1 MTTPKS
7 DKVKRNLS
15 DRVVTPGKGGKKEV
29 IHCLKNITISG
40 AVITSNAQNLS
51 LKFDIFSFQTT
62 PYIKT
67 ALLSDGKKRTPNK
80 KPAGISQHSR
90 LHQIINQEISSISS
104 KRSNNIMRQY
114 PNNPRVYNYSGA
126 SPTLRKS
133 PRIVNLH

>member
-1 MTTPKS
+1 MFRIYNDIGVRS
-7 DKVKRNLS
+7 DI
-15 DRVVTPGKGGKKEV
+15 P
-29 IHCLKNITISG
+29 
-40 AVITSNAQNLS
+40 QNL
-51 LKFDIFSFQTT
+51 LFMFDIFSFQTT

-67 ALLSDGKKRTPNK
+67 ALLSDGKKRTPIK
-80 KPAGISQHSR
+80 KPAGITQHSR

>member
-29 IHCLKNITISG
+29 IDCLKNITISEP
-40 AVITSNAQNLS
+40 VTTSNAQNLS
-51 LKFDIFSFQTT
+51 FKFDIFSFQTT

-104 KRSNNIMRQY
+104 KRSNNIKY
-114 PNNPRVYNYSGA
+114 VPCDF
-126 SPTLRKS
+126 LRCRSHRFLQFRHRCCWSCK
-133 PRIVNLH
+133 I